1 MKTMRLRTVWIA
13 PIAGALIGV
22 TTGCTGIEG
31 EWRLTQV
38 TPTAAQRD
46 IQYRT
51 LNMEKNGTFYAEANE
66 NGPVRTVSGTYDFDA
81 DADTLSL
88 QEHDGEQNTYDAEI
102 ESGGRE
108 LHLTRFW
115 EGRKVYAVF
124 ERDR

>member
-1 MKTMRLRTVWIA
+1 MKAMRLRTVWIA
-13 PIAGALIGV
+13 PIAGALMGV
-22 TTGCTGIEG
+22 TTGCAGIEG
-31 EWRLTQV
+31 EWTLTQV

-46 IQYRT
+46 FQYRT
-51 LNMEKNGTFYAEANE
+51 LDMEKNGTFYAEANE
-66 NGPVRTVSGTYDFDA
+66 NGPVRTVSGTYHFDA

-102 ESGGRE
+102 EFSGRE

-124 ERDR
+124 ERDI